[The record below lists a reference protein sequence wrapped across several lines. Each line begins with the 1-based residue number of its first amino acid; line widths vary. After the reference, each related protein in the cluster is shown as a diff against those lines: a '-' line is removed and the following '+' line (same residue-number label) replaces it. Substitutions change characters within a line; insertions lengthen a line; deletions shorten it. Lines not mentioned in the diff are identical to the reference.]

1 MPNVDYLI
9 STRAI
14 SNDQFVAQI
23 GSVRFLRV
31 PRNAPVPTPSMVTR
45 SARDQALWVKEVQ
58 DIADGNPNQ
67 NSISIAGDVLVFIH
81 GYNNG
86 LDIIMQRQRQ
96 LAKDLEAEG
105 WKGIVIGF
113 DWPSGN
119 ETLAYWE
126 DRSRAA
132 SVAIQLVRNCVTV
145 LAKGQEK
152 DCVTNVHLLCHSTGA
167 YVAMEAFVQAEKDG
181 DLFKSNWRVSQVA
194 FIAAD
199 VASSSLSVTDD
210 WSKPLFKR
218 ILRLTNYSNPNDS
231 VLAASNAKRLGV
243 APRAGRV
250 GLPDDANSKAV
261 DVDCGDYFRTLDP
274 KKSTYFGDFT
284 HSWHIG
290 NRVFARDLAMTIEGA
305 VDRKAIPTRVLANG
319 HLSLIDAP
327 RPPFMEQ
334 WGIKS
339 APNP

>member
-14 SNDQFVAQI
+14 SNNQFVAQI

-31 PRNAPVPTPSMVTR
+31 PRNAPVPTPGMATR

-126 DRSRAA
+126 DRSRAS
-132 SVAIQLVRNCVTV
+132 SVAVQLVRNCVTV
-145 LAKGQEK
+145 LAKGRRKIALPTFIYSATRRGHTLQWRP
-152 DCVTNVHLLCHSTGA
+152 LSRPRR
-167 YVAMEAFVQAEKDG
+167 MET
-181 DLFKSNWRVSQVA
+181 S
-194 FIAAD
+194 
-199 VASSSLSVTDD
+199 
-210 WSKPLFKR
+210 
-218 ILRLTNYSNPNDS
+218 
-231 VLAASNAKRLGV
+231 
-243 APRAGRV
+243 
-250 GLPDDANSKAV
+250 SKA
-261 DVDCGDYFRTLDP
+261 
-274 KKSTYFGDFT
+274 
-284 HSWHIG
+284 IG
-290 NRVFARDLAMTIEGA
+290 G
-305 VDRKAIPTRVLANG
+305 
-319 HLSLIDAP
+319 
-327 RPPFMEQ
+327 
-334 WGIKS
+334 
-339 APNP
+339 